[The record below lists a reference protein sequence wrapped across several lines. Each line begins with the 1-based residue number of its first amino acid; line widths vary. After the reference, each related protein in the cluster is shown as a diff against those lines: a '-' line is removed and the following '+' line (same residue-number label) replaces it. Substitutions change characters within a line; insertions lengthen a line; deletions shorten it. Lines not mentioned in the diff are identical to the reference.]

1 MKDKVNLQE
10 PDITLD
16 QFININSDELHCIF
30 SEQGWAYERDFDYD
44 KEAEALLYSKQF
56 PHLIR
61 KIKDK

>member
-1 MKDKVNLQE
+1 MKDKAKLQE
-10 PDITLD
+10 PDIDLD
-16 QFININSDELHCIF
+16 QFIEINSDELNCIF
-30 SEQGWAYERDFDYD
+30 AEQGLTCEQDFDYD